1 MVLLLCI
8 GCTRINNNNY
18 DVIVNDVIENSNN
31 IYNTNSLGYKYYL
44 PFSINK
50 VYDKDYNQI
59 FKVNDTYMYLYV
71 DVISYYYKNNLN
83 LDDKDSSDCYYYYKI
98 NNNNK
103 NGYVKITKDK
113 DKYFMKVVY
122 NYAKIETYVEEYEL
136 ADILSYS
143 MIILNSINYNDNL
156 IEKILQ
162 DDYYSSSFK
171 EYKIKGLML
180 HDAKI
185 ECRQA
190 DADNVIHITDK
201 SYDMVNNLK
210 IYEYVVNLNTESFI
224 QEK

>member
-1 MVLLLCI
+1 MKKVLILSALLILCI
-8 GCTRINNNNY
+8 GCTRIDNTDDY
-18 DVIVNDVIENSNN
+18 KVIIDDIIEENN
-31 IYNTNSLGYKYYL
+31 ISTNTASMGYKYYL
-44 PFSINK
+44 PIGVKK

-103 NGYVKITKDK
+103 TGYIKITKDK

-156 IEKILQ
+156 IEKIIQ

-171 EYKIKGLML
+171 EYKIKKPE
-180 HDAKI
+180 DAESKFS
-185 ECRQA
+185 EYL
-190 DADNVIHITDK
+190 
-201 SYDMVNNLK
+201 S
-210 IYEYVVNLNTESFI
+210 EYVGEEDSIIPDLPEY
-224 QEK
+224 

>member
-1 MVLLLCI
+1 
-8 GCTRINNNNY
+8 
-18 DVIVNDVIENSNN
+18 
-31 IYNTNSLGYKYYL
+31 
-44 PFSINK
+44 
-50 VYDKDYNQI
+50 
-59 FKVNDTYMYLYV
+59 MYLYV

-83 LDDKDSSDCYYYYKI
+83 LDDKDSSDCSYYYKI

-171 EYKIKGLML
+171 EYKIKKPE
-180 HDAKI
+180 DAESKFS
-185 ECRQA
+185 EYL
-190 DADNVIHITDK
+190 
-201 SYDMVNNLK
+201 S
-210 IYEYVVNLNTESFI
+210 EYVGEEDSIIPDLPEYQKRSDYMGFLDKIKDLFSDEEEVVETKEIEVEEKYQKTVNAIKGLE
-224 QEK
+224 

>member
-1 MVLLLCI
+1 MKKVLILSALLILCI
-8 GCTRINNNNY
+8 GCTRIDNTDDY
-18 DVIVNDVIENSNN
+18 KVIIDDIIEENN
-31 IYNTNSLGYKYYL
+31 ISTNTASMGYKYYL
-44 PFSINK
+44 PIGVKK

-98 NNNNK
+98 NNNNR

-171 EYKIKGLML
+171 EYKIKKPE
-180 HDAKI
+180 DAESKFS
-185 ECRQA
+185 EYL
-190 DADNVIHITDK
+190 
-201 SYDMVNNLK
+201 S
-210 IYEYVVNLNTESFI
+210 EYVGEEDSVIPDLPEY
-224 QEK
+224 